1 MASLPPRGPL
11 VDLTESR
18 QQGVANRRWSPQCTL
33 GDRWKPRWMWSVRGL
48 PMSAVALWI
57 TKWAM
62 TRTYLVGKAG
72 FEPAASASRTLR
84 ATKLRYFPSAGAL
97 HCSAP
102 PCSVIVAAG
111 ACTTTLA
118 TRLRS
123 ILVTRNVQP
132 ANSSSSPSSGIRPKP
147 SNRKPPRVT

>member
-62 TRTYLVGKAG
+62 TRTYLGLYPIHWTTSEDNVAWVWG
-72 FEPAASASRTLR
+72 ECRT
-84 ATKLRYFPSAGAL
+84 S
-97 HCSAP
+97 
-102 PCSVIVAAG
+102 
-111 ACTTTLA
+111 
-118 TRLRS
+118 
-123 ILVTRNVQP
+123 
-132 ANSSSSPSSGIRPKP
+132 NSFGVR
-147 SNRKPPRVT
+147 